1 MKKFLVAAG
10 VAALALT
17 AAPAAAAPVAASTP
31 ATANAKIYKPLV
43 LRADRNLDLGTIVM
57 GTVAAAGEKVTL
69 TAAGGFTCGAGNLTC
84 SGTPVTAQNNVQGS
98 NNAVV
103 RILVGAST
111 LNRSGGGGTVA
122 FTPLAPAP
130 ASLTLSNSGAPGDNF
145 NVGGEITILPT
156 TVDGVYSG
164 NMDVTVDY

>member
-10 VAALALT
+10 AAALAFT
-17 AAPAAAAPVAASTP
+17 ATPAAAAPVAASTP
-31 ATANAKIYKPLV
+31 ATANAKIYKPLI
-43 LRADRNLDLGTIVM
+43 LTANRNLDLGTIVM

-84 SGTPVTAQNNVQGS
+84 SGTPVTAQYNVQGS

-103 RILVGAST
+103 RSLVGNSS
-111 LNRSGGGGTVA
+111 LSNGSGGTVA
-122 FTPLAPAP
+122 FSALAPVP
-130 ASLTLSNSGAPGDNF
+130 ATVTLTSSGVPGNNF

-156 TVDGVYSG
+156 TPEGVYSG

>member
-1 MKKFLVAAG
+1 MTGPASGNRCLFESVGKMIMNKFLVAAG
-10 VAALALT
+10 AAALALT
-17 AAPAAAAPVAASTP
+17 ATPAAAAPVAASTP
-31 ATANAKIYKPLV
+31 ATANAKIFRPLV

-57 GTVAAAGEKVTL
+57 GTLAAAGENVTL

-84 SGTPVTAQNNVQGS
+84 SGTPVTAQYNVQGT

-103 RILVGAST
+103 RILVGASS

-130 ASLTLSNSGAPGDNF
+130 ASVTL
-145 NVGGEITILPT
+145 
-156 TVDGVYSG
+156 
-164 NMDVTVDY
+164 